1 MTLKL
6 NEMLEKPLGEVL
18 KEMDLADTKIHSDD
32 SGEIKCI
39 ELKYIDLEENNIAVI
54 G

>member
-1 MTLKL
+1 MILKL

-32 SGEIKCI
+32 AGEIKCI
-39 ELKYIDLEENNIAVI
+39 ELKYIWKENNNKK
-54 G
+54 

>member
-1 MTLKL
+1 MILKL

-39 ELKYIDLEENNIAVI
+39 ELKYIWKENNNKK
-54 G
+54 